1 MVLQTHFLE
10 RELFIAIW
18 VIIFGLWT
26 LYLLGFLKFAH
37 DSDLKYIS
45 VSRFSVAVI
54 TGVFTV
60 YMIPGMWGAPLKLIS
75 GFPPPM
81 YYSESPYGLK
91 NINSQDN
98 KTQNI
103 YTSDQHLGPQGI
115 MAFHDYEKG
124 ITYAKEV
131 GKPIFVDFT
140 GQACINCRKM
150 EEYVW
155 SDSEIKEI
163 LTNKVVLISLYVDEK
178 IKLPKDQQYET
189 TLAGKKQKLKQ
200 LVIDGWF
207 YKLTNMVLIPSH
219 IMFF

>member
-1 MVLQTHFLE
+1 
-10 RELFIAIW
+10 
-18 VIIFGLWT
+18 
-26 LYLLGFLKFAH
+26 
-37 DSDLKYIS
+37 
-45 VSRFSVAVI
+45 
-54 TGVFTV
+54 
-60 YMIPGMWGAPLKLIS
+60 MIPGMWGAPLKLIS

-91 NINSQDN
+91 NTNSQDN

-124 ITYAKEV
+124 IAHAKEV

-155 SDSEIKEI
+155 SDPEIKEI

-189 TLAGKKQKLKQ
+189 TLAGKKTKVKTTG
-200 LVIDGWF
+200 DRW
-207 YKLTNMVLIPSH
+207 MVLQANKYGTNSQPYYVFLDHNENQLIEPANYQDYGKISL
-219 IMFF
+219 FKDWLDRGLKEFNK